1 MPNIEKA
8 AMTSAPLLAS
18 GATDEFIIDVL
29 GTAGYDRGVSE
40 QVLAFLPLACGRI
53 FLQGLGITFSDDYG
67 ALQNGET
74 VMKPLAGNAVYQI
87 VEAYVRR
94 RHREGAPFFPKV
106 AMRSSEVDAVNQAL
120 NAGANPADL
129 VCGPPMLLREWA
141 EVEIE
146 APEPAAKKWWEFWR
160 R

>member
-8 AMTSAPLLAS
+8 AMTTAPLMAS

-29 GTAGYDRGVSE
+29 GTAGYEREVSE

-67 ALQNGET
+67 ALQSGET
-74 VMKPLAGNAVYQI
+74 VMKPLAGNAVYQV
-87 VEAYVRR
+87 VEAYAKR

-120 NAGANPADL
+120 NAGADPANL
-129 VCGPPMLLREWA
+129 VCGPPMLLREWP
-141 EVEIE
+141 EVEVE
-146 APEPAAKKWWEFWR
+146 APVETKKWWQFWK
-160 R
+160 